1 MINHKR
7 FMQNGF
13 TIVEIMISIFVI
25 GVLAT
30 IVTTGYAGYKENTI
44 KAQIATTS
52 DAYVK
57 SLKTYTLEYNSFPK
71 VSTCLPTGAKCCS
84 SIATSVTAVSCGTNT
99 EIAGTNIWATDTT
112 DAKITKYINNQAPT
126 FPVVATFTD
135 CINGLMSNGPC
146 KSTSTLTNVGPAYIA
161 NQTGSKYTSDEAS
174 VANKGFLVYYVGP
187 TYTCESTDV
196 MTLSSGK
203 LVFNSSAT
211 YTRSTTNY
219 RECIVGIKST

>member
-1 MINHKR
+1 MISHKH
-7 FMQNGF
+7 FLQKGF
-13 TIVEIMISIFVI
+13 TIVEVIVVIFVLGI
-25 GVLAT
+25 LAT
-30 IVTTGYAGYKENTI
+30 IITLSYDGYQENVDKT
-44 KAQIATTS
+44 QIATS
-52 DAYVK
+52 ADAYVK
-57 SLKTYTLEYNSFPK
+57 SMRTYALEYNSFPK

-84 SIATSVTAVSCGTNT
+84 SIATNVTAVSCGTNT

-126 FPVVATFTD
+126 FPVFATFTD
-135 CINGLMSNGPC
+135 CITGIMSNGPC

-174 VANKGFLVYYVGP
+174 VSNKGFLVYYVGP

-196 MTLSSGK
+196 MTLSGGK

-211 YTRSTTNY
+211 YTRQTSTY
-219 RECIVGIKST
+219 RECIIGIKST